1 MKRFQLI
8 LILVCLAIVSSLII
22 YFVTKYPK
30 AHETEEMVVP
40 SMVIDGLFF
49 TERPEPLPEN
59 SRAGYFKEPD
69 GNRISVIETANGNAL
84 SDWSKKL
91 AIPKERV
98 RNADSILALLPT
110 LKYYRTSMKLGKI
123 GVSAGEMMPQFSEK
137 DTTGRVWSSKDIE
150 GKVALFNFWNLRCGP
165 CIAEMPELEEWR
177 KEFPQIL
184 FFSVSTHPKEKIR
197 GIVKRR
203 DFNFIHLVDADS
215 LGKITSLYPVTILVD
230 ANGII
235 DMAEIGTTP
244 RQRYLLH
251 RRLSELSKR

>member
-8 LILVCLAIVSSLII
+8 LILISVATLSSLVIF
-22 YFVTKYPK
+22 FVNRKSEVRM
-30 AHETEEMVVP
+30 AEQMVIP

-49 TERPEPLPEN
+49 TERPEPLPET
-59 SRAGYFKEPD
+59 SMAGFFKEPD
-69 GNRISVIETANGNAL
+69 GNRISVIETPDGNGL

-110 LKYYRTSMKLGKI
+110 LKYYKTSMKLGKI
-123 GVSAGEMMPQFSEK
+123 GVVAGEMMPQFSEK
-137 DTTGRVWSSKDIE
+137 DTTGRIWSSDDIE
-150 GKVALFNFWNLRCGP
+150 GKVVMFNFWNITCGP
-165 CIAEMPELEEWR
+165 CIAEMPELEQWR
-177 KEFPQIL
+177 KEFPQVL
-184 FFSVSTHPKEKIR
+184 FFSVSRHPKEKIR
-197 GIVKRR
+197 DIVKRR

-215 LGKITSLYPVTILVD
+215 LGEITSVYPVTVLVD
-230 ANGII
+230 AAGRV

-251 RRLSELSKR
+251 QRLGELSK